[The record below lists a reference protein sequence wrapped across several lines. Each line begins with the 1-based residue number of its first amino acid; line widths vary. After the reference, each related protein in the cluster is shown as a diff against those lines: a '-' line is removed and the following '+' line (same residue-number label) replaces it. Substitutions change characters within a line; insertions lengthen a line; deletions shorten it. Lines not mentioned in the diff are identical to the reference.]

1 MTTIRKD
8 FDYYRNLD
16 TLITHALLHLLT
28 QISLS
33 QRFVPVAKR
42 NEILLKYLKPKL
54 NNKDLS
60 NIKKDIKLMIQTAR
74 TKGSNLE
81 MKLYQLNEKATQ
93 TKIDGMEKLYSL
105 LVYLYDEEG
114 LESKLFEEGTK
125 AEPGILYMLE
135 THLEQGFDDNNGKQL
150 SPVSILIQLERAPEL
165 IGVINRHGWFI
176 AEMKEWN
183 TKTHQAHILLHP
195 SIK

>member
-1 MTTIRKD
+1 M
-8 FDYYRNLD
+8 
-16 TLITHALLHLLT
+16 
-28 QISLS
+28 
-33 QRFVPVAKR
+33 AKR

-74 TKGSNLE
+74 SKRSNLE

-93 TKIDGMEKLYSL
+93 TKIDDMEKLYSL

-135 THLEQGFDDNNGKQL
+135 THLEHGFDDNNGKQL

-165 IGVINRHGWFI
+165 IEVINRHGWFI

-183 TKTHQAHILLHP
+183 AQTHQAHILLHP